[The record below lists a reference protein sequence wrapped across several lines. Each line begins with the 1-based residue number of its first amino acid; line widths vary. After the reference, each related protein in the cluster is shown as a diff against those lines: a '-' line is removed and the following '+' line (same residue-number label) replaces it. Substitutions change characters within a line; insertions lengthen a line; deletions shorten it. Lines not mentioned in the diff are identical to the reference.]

1 MTESLASA
9 SLHTIELGVDGMH
22 CGGCTGR
29 VQRALAGVPGV
40 VDATVDLERQAATIT
55 ARETVEPARLV
66 DAVGAA
72 GYRATVREAVAGSDA
87 MAAQGKHEGSPGV
100 AATVLLD
107 IDGMTCASCVS
118 RVEKALAKV
127 PGVTRAS
134 VNLATERATVEASA
148 DVSAARLV
156 EAVEQA
162 GYQAT
167 PVEPAPS
174 AATLESVDHKAAHSV
189 ELDIDGMTCAS
200 CVSRVEKALE
210 KVPGVT
216 HASVNLA
223 TERATVEASADVS
236 AARLVEAV
244 EQAGYQAT
252 PIESARAAATSEP
265 VHHKAAHSVEL
276 DIDGMTC
283 ASCVSRV
290 EKALEK
296 VPGVTHASVNLA
308 TERATVEASADVS
321 AARLVEAVE
330 QAGYGATPIE
340 PARAAVTSEP
350 ADHKAAR
357 SIDLDIDG
365 MTCASCVSRV
375 EKALVKVPGV
385 THASVNLATERATVE
400 ASADVSAARLAEA
413 VEQAGYRAAPVESA
427 PSAAASEPVHHKAAH
442 SVEFDID
449 GMTCASCVSR
459 VEKALAKVPGVARA
473 TVNLATE
480 RATVEASAD
489 VSAPRLAEAVEQAGY
504 HATPVESAPSA
515 VTSAPIDRDA
525 THSIDLDIGGM
536 TCASCVSRVEKAL
549 EKVPG
554 VTHASV
560 NLATERASVRA
571 AGPLD
576 VDALIAAVTT
586 AGYRATPAPAPSP
599 AADANA
605 AASSLPAAP
614 DRDARKRQEALRE
627 RNLVIASAVLSA
639 PLVAPMLAAPLGIDA
654 MLPGWLQLVLASIVQ
669 FGFGARFY
677 RAAWHAV
684 KARAG
689 NMDLL
694 VALGT
699 SAAYG
704 LSLWMLL
711 RDPAHPGHLYFEAS
725 AVIVTLVR
733 FGKWLEARAKRQT
746 TDAIRALNAL
756 RPDRA
761 RIVDNGVERD
771 VPLAQ
776 VRVGTIVSVRP
787 GERLPVDGRVVSGRS
802 HVDESLITGESLPVP
817 KDDGDAVTAGSIN
830 GEGALVVETTAIGA
844 ETTLARIIR
853 LVESAQA
860 EKAPIQRLVDRVS
873 AVFVPAIL
881 GIAVLTLVGWLLA
894 GAGAETAILNAVAVL
909 VIACPCALGLATPAA
924 IMAGTGVAA
933 RHGVLIKDAQALEL
947 AQRATVI
954 AFDKTGTLT
963 EGKPSVTAFDAVDLP
978 RDDALALAAAVQRHS
993 DHPLA
998 RAVVAAYDAQRNA
1011 QAAPVATDAR
1021 AVAGRG
1027 VEARVDGR
1035 LLALGSTRWRDEL
1048 GIVVPPALDAR
1059 AAELERAGN
1068 TISWLMHADAP
1079 RAAIAL
1085 IAFGDTVKPGARDA
1099 IAALAD
1105 RHVASVLV
1113 TGDNRGSAAAVA
1125 AALGIDEVH
1134 AQVLPDDKARV
1145 VASLKREHGGVV
1157 AMVGDGINDAP
1168 ALAAADVGIA
1178 MATGTDV
1185 AMHTAGITLMR
1196 GDPALVADAIDI
1208 SKRTYRKIQQ
1218 NLFWAFVYNLI
1229 GVPLAALGWLNPVIA
1244 GAAMAFSSVS
1254 VVTNALLLRRWKGRA
1269 R

>member
-1 MTESLASA
+1 MK
-9 SLHTIELGVDGMH
+9 
-22 CGGCTGR
+22 
-29 VQRALAGVPGV
+29 Q
-40 VDATVDLERQAATIT
+40 
-55 ARETVEPARLV
+55 
-66 DAVGAA
+66 A
-72 GYRATVREAVAGSDA
+72 GYGAT
-87 MAAQGKHEGSPGV
+87 PV
-100 AATVLLD
+100 AAPDADVAPPPASRHTELD
-107 IDGMTCASCVS
+107 IGGMTCASCVG
-118 RVEKALAKV
+118 RVEKALAGV

-134 VNLATERATVEASA
+134 VNLATERATVDAEAG
-148 DVSAARLV
+148 VTTARLV
-156 EAVEQA
+156 DAVKQA
-162 GYQAT
+162 GYLAT
-167 PVEPAPS
+167 PLAEPDAADAPPAPS
-174 AATLESVDHKAAHSV
+174 DA
-189 ELDIDGMTCAS
+189 
-200 CVSRVEKALE
+200 
-210 KVPGVT
+210 
-216 HASVNLA
+216 
-223 TERATVEASADVS
+223 
-236 AARLVEAV
+236 
-244 EQAGYQAT
+244 
-252 PIESARAAATSEP
+252 IE
-265 VHHKAAHSVEL
+265 
-276 DIDGMTC
+276 
-283 ASCVSRV
+283 
-290 EKALEK
+290 
-296 VPGVTHASVNLA
+296 
-308 TERATVEASADVS
+308 
-321 AARLVEAVE
+321 
-330 QAGYGATPIE
+330 
-340 PARAAVTSEP
+340 
-350 ADHKAAR
+350 
-357 SIDLDIDG
+357 
-365 MTCASCVSRV
+365 
-375 EKALVKVPGV
+375 
-385 THASVNLATERATVE
+385 
-400 ASADVSAARLAEA
+400 
-413 VEQAGYRAAPVESA
+413 
-427 PSAAASEPVHHKAAH
+427 
-442 SVEFDID
+442 
-449 GMTCASCVSR
+449 
-459 VEKALAKVPGVARA
+459 
-473 TVNLATE
+473 
-480 RATVEASAD
+480 
-489 VSAPRLAEAVEQAGY
+489 
-504 HATPVESAPSA
+504 
-515 VTSAPIDRDA
+515 
-525 THSIDLDIGGM
+525 LDIGGM
-536 TCASCVSRVEKAL
+536 TCASCVGRVEKAL
-549 EKVPG
+549 ANVPG
-554 VTHASV
+554 VAHASV
-560 NLATERASVRA
+560 NLATERASVHGVA
-571 AGPLD
+571 ALD
-576 VDALIAAVTT
+576 PAALIAAVTA
-586 AGYRATPAPAPSP
+586 AGYRASPVAAPVAGATGGVGGVGGVGGGGGGGGVGGAAATTPATTPASATPS
-599 AADANA
+599 AD
-605 AASSLPAAP
+605 
-614 DRDARKRQEALRE
+614 DRKRREAIRD
-627 RNLVIASAVLSA
+627 RNLVIAAAVLSA
-639 PLVAPMLAAPLGIDA
+639 PLMAPMVAAPFGVDA

-677 RAAWHAV
+677 RAAWHAI

-725 AVIVTLVR
+725 AVIITLVR

-761 RIVDNGVERD
+761 RVVEHGVERD

-776 VRVGTIVSVRP
+776 VRVGTRVGIRP
-787 GERLPVDGRVVSGRS
+787 GERVPVDGRVVSGRS
-802 HVDESLITGESLPVP
+802 HVDESLITGESLPVA
-817 KDDGDAVTAGSIN
+817 KDGGDPVTAGSIN

-881 GIAVLTLVGWLLA
+881 GIAALTLVGWLIA

-963 EGKPSVTAFDAVDLP
+963 EGKPSVTAFDAIGMP
-978 RDDALALAAAVQRHS
+978 RDEALALAAAVQRHS

-998 RAVVAAYDAQRNA
+998 RAVVAAHDADV
-1011 QAAPVATDAR
+1011 AARGGAAAARVGADAR

-1027 VEARVDGR
+1027 VEARVDGQ

-1068 TISWLMHADAP
+1068 TISWLMRADAP
-1079 RAAIAL
+1079 RAALAL
-1085 IAFGDTVKPGARDA
+1085 IAFGDTVKASARDA
-1099 IAALAD
+1099 IAALAA
-1105 RHVASVLV
+1105 RGVASVLV

-1125 AALGIDEVH
+1125 ASLGIGEVH

-1145 VASLKREHGGVV
+1145 VAELKRTHGGIV

-1218 NLFWAFVYNLI
+1218 NLFWAFVYNLV

-1269 R
+1269 G

>member
-1 MTESLASA
+1 MTEPLTSA
-9 SLHTIELGVDGMH
+9 ALQTIELSVDGMH

-29 VQRALAGVPGV
+29 VQRALAAVPGV
-40 VDATVDLERQAATIT
+40 VDAAVDLDTHAATVT
-55 ARETVEPARLV
+55 AQDTVAAGQL
-66 DAVGAA
+66 VGAVREA
-72 GYRATVREAVAGSDA
+72 GYRAAVREAAIEAG
-87 MAAQGKHEGSPGV
+87 
-100 AATVLLD
+100 AATHSAHASRDETPSAASGLPPAAATIELD

-134 VNLATERATVEASA
+134 VNLATERATVDASA
-148 DVSAARLV
+148 GVSATQLAD
-156 EAVEQA
+156 AV
-162 GYQAT
+162 
-167 PVEPAPS
+167 
-174 AATLESVDHKAAHSV
+174 
-189 ELDIDGMTCAS
+189 
-200 CVSRVEKALE
+200 R
-210 KVPGVT
+210 
-216 HASVNLA
+216 
-223 TERATVEASADVS
+223 
-236 AARLVEAV
+236 
-244 EQAGYQAT
+244 
-252 PIESARAAATSEP
+252 
-265 VHHKAAHSVEL
+265 
-276 DIDGMTC
+276 
-283 ASCVSRV
+283 
-290 EKALEK
+290 
-296 VPGVTHASVNLA
+296 
-308 TERATVEASADVS
+308 
-321 AARLVEAVE
+321 
-330 QAGYGATPIE
+330 QAGYGATP
-340 PARAAVTSEP
+340 T
-350 ADHKAAR
+350 
-357 SIDLDIDG
+357 
-365 MTCASCVSRV
+365 ASDTV
-375 EKALVKVPGV
+375 VP
-385 THASVNLATERATVE
+385 
-400 ASADVSAARLAEA
+400 
-413 VEQAGYRAAPVESA
+413 
-427 PSAAASEPVHHKAAH
+427 AAATALPTAPTSIEL
-442 SVEFDID
+442 DID

-459 VEKALAKVPGVARA
+459 VEKALAKVPGVTRASVNLATERATVDASNAVSAAQLVDAVKQAGYGATPAAVAAPPATSAATPASTVVELDIGGMTCASCAGRVEKALAAVPGVTRA

-480 RATVEASAD
+480 RASVHG
-489 VSAPRLAEAVEQAGY
+489 AGALDA
-504 HATPVESAPSA
+504 AT
-515 VTSAPIDRDA
+515 
-525 THSIDLDIGGM
+525 
-536 TCASCVSRVEKAL
+536 
-549 EKVPG
+549 
-554 VTHASV
+554 
-560 NLATERASVRA
+560 
-571 AGPLD
+571 
-576 VDALIAAVTT
+576 LIAAVTT
-586 AGYRATPAPAPSP
+586 AGYHA
-599 AADANA
+599 
-605 AASSLPAAP
+605 SLPAASP
-614 DRDARKRQEALRE
+614 AGAPAGADLQPSGPAQDLDARKRREAIRE
-627 RNLVIASAVLSA
+627 RNLVIGAAMLSA
-639 PLVAPMLAAPLGIDA
+639 PLVAPMLAAPFGIDL

-684 KARAG
+684 KARTG

-733 FGKWLEARAKRQT
+733 FGKWLESRAKRQT
-746 TDAIRALNAL
+746 TEAIRALNAL

-761 RIVDNGVERD
+761 RVVEDGVERD
-771 VPLAQ
+771 VPLSQ
-776 VRVGTIVSVRP
+776 VRVGTHVSIRP
-787 GERLPVDGRVVSGRS
+787 GERVPVDGRIVSGRS
-802 HVDESLITGESLPVP
+802 HIDESLITGESLPVP

-873 AVFVPAIL
+873 EVFVPAIL
-881 GIAVLTLVGWLLA
+881 GIAVLTLVGWLIA
-894 GAGAETAILNAVAVL
+894 GAGMETAILNAVAVL

-947 AQRATVI
+947 AQRTTVI

-963 EGKPSVTAFDAVDLP
+963 EGKPSVTAFDAVGVP
-978 RDDALALAAAVQRHS
+978 RGEALALAAAVQRQS

-998 RAVVAAYDAQRNA
+998 RAVVAAHEADVAAQVG
-1011 QAAPVATDAR
+1011 AAEPAVATDAR

-1027 VEARVDGR
+1027 VEAHVGGQR
-1035 LLALGSTRWRDEL
+1035 LALGSTRWRDEL
-1048 GIVVPPALDAR
+1048 GIAVPPALDAR

-1068 TISWLMHADAP
+1068 TISWLMRADAP
-1079 RAAIAL
+1079 RAVLAL

-1099 IAALAD
+1099 IAALAA
-1105 RHVASVLV
+1105 RGVASALV

-1125 AALGIDEVH
+1125 AALGIGEVH

-1145 VASLKREHGGVV
+1145 VAELKRTHGGIV

-1218 NLFWAFVYNLI
+1218 NLFWAFVYNLV
-1229 GVPLAALGWLNPVIA
+1229 GVPLAALGLLNPVIA

>member
-1 MTESLASA
+1 MTEPLASTA
-9 SLHTIELGVDGMH
+9 LHTIELSVDGMH

-29 VQRALAGVPGV
+29 VQRALAAVPGV
-40 VDATVDLERQAATIT
+40 VEATVDLDAHAATVT
-55 ARETVEPARLV
+55 AQETVEAAQLV
-66 DAVGAA
+66 EAAGAA
-72 GYRATVREAVAGSDA
+72 GYRAAVRAPVLEGATTAHAHPVEASPAPT
-87 MAAQGKHEGSPGV
+87 AA
-100 AATVLLD
+100 AASIASRPLPADSTSIELD

-127 PGVTRAS
+127 PGVSRAS
-134 VNLATERATVEASA
+134 VNLATERATVDAA
-148 DVSAARLV
+148 PDVTAAALA
-156 EAVEQA
+156 EAV
-162 GYQAT
+162 
-167 PVEPAPS
+167 
-174 AATLESVDHKAAHSV
+174 K
-189 ELDIDGMTCAS
+189 
-200 CVSRVEKALE
+200 
-210 KVPGVT
+210 
-216 HASVNLA
+216 
-223 TERATVEASADVS
+223 
-236 AARLVEAV
+236 
-244 EQAGYQAT
+244 
-252 PIESARAAATSEP
+252 
-265 VHHKAAHSVEL
+265 
-276 DIDGMTC
+276 
-283 ASCVSRV
+283 
-290 EKALEK
+290 
-296 VPGVTHASVNLA
+296 
-308 TERATVEASADVS
+308 
-321 AARLVEAVE
+321 
-330 QAGYGATPIE
+330 QAGYGATP
-340 PARAAVTSEP
+340 AVTD
-350 ADHKAAR
+350 AGVAAF
-357 SIDLDIDG
+357 
-365 MTCASCVSRV
+365 
-375 EKALVKVPGV
+375 
-385 THASVNLATERATVE
+385 
-400 ASADVSAARLAEA
+400 
-413 VEQAGYRAAPVESA
+413 A
-427 PSAAASEPVHHKAAH
+427 PSSPATPASIEL
-442 SVEFDID
+442 DID

-473 TVNLATE
+473 SVNLATE
-480 RATVEASAD
+480 RATVDAAPD
-489 VSAPRLAEAVEQAGY
+489 VTAAALAEAVKQAGY
-504 HATPVESAPSA
+504 GATPVAGAAIPPAA
-515 VTSAPIDRDA
+515 VTADLE
-525 THSIDLDIGGM
+525 LDIGGM
-536 TCASCVSRVEKAL
+536 TCASCAGRVEKAL
-549 EKVPG
+549 AAVPG
-554 VTHASV
+554 VARATV
-560 NLATERASVRA
+560 NLATERASVHG
-571 AGPLD
+571 AGALD
-576 VDALIAAVTT
+576 ATTLIAAVTT
-586 AGYRATPAPAPSP
+586 AGYRASL
-599 AADANA
+599 A
-605 AASSLPAAP
+605 AASSAGALAGADAQPASPAQDP
-614 DRDARKRQEALRE
+614 DARKRREAIRE
-627 RNLVIASAVLSA
+627 RNLVIGAAVLSA
-639 PLVAPMLAAPLGIDA
+639 PLVAPMLVAPFGIDL

-684 KARAG
+684 KARTG

-733 FGKWLEARAKRQT
+733 FGKWLESRAKRQT

-761 RIVDNGVERD
+761 RVVEHGVERD

-776 VRVGTIVSVRP
+776 VRVGTRVSIRP
-787 GERLPVDGRVVSGRS
+787 GERVPVDGRIVSGRS
-802 HVDESLITGESLPVP
+802 HIDESLITGESLPVP
-817 KDDGDAVTAGSIN
+817 KDDGDPVTAGSIN

-873 AVFVPAIL
+873 EVFVPAIL
-881 GIAVLTLVGWLLA
+881 GIALLTLVGWLIA
-894 GAGAETAILNAVAVL
+894 GAGTETAILNAVAVL

-963 EGKPSVTAFDAVDLP
+963 EGKPSVTAFEAVGVAHDE
-978 RDDALALAAAVQRHS
+978 ALALAAAVQRQS

-998 RAVVAAYDAQRNA
+998 RAVVAAHDADVAARGNA
-1011 QAAPVATDAR
+1011 VPSAVAADAR

-1027 VEARVDGR
+1027 VEARVGGQ

-1048 GIVVPPALDAR
+1048 GIAVPPALDAR

-1068 TISWLMHADAP
+1068 TISWLMRADAP
-1079 RAAIAL
+1079 RALLAL
-1085 IAFGDTVKPGARDA
+1085 IAFGDTVKPSARDA
-1099 IAALAD
+1099 IAALSA
-1105 RHVASVLV
+1105 RGIASVLV

-1125 AALGIDEVH
+1125 ASLGIGEVH

-1145 VASLKREHGGVV
+1145 VAELKRTHGGIV

-1208 SKRTYRKIQQ
+1208 SRRTYRKIQQ
-1218 NLFWAFVYNLI
+1218 NLFWAFVYNLV

>member
-1 MTESLASA
+1 MTEPLASA
-9 SLHTIELGVDGMH
+9 ALHTIELSVDGMH

-29 VQRALAGVPGV
+29 VQRALAAVPGV
-40 VDATVDLERQAATIT
+40 VDAAVDLDAHAATVTAQETVDA
-55 ARETVEPARLV
+55 ARLIE
-66 DAVGAA
+66 AVGAA
-72 GYRATVREAVAGSDA
+72 GYGASVRAPVLEAAAAHAHPVEASPA
-87 MAAQGKHEGSPGV
+87 PMAA
-100 AATVLLD
+100 AASTAGHPLPANSTIELD

-134 VNLATERATVEASA
+134 VNLATERATVDVTA
-148 DVSAARLV
+148 DVSAAQLV
-156 EAVEQA
+156 E
-162 GYQAT
+162 
-167 PVEPAPS
+167 
-174 AATLESVDHKAAHSV
+174 
-189 ELDIDGMTCAS
+189 
-200 CVSRVEKALE
+200 
-210 KVPGVT
+210 
-216 HASVNLA
+216 
-223 TERATVEASADVS
+223 TV
-236 AARLVEAV
+236 
-244 EQAGYQAT
+244 
-252 PIESARAAATSEP
+252 
-265 VHHKAAHSVEL
+265 K
-276 DIDGMTC
+276 
-283 ASCVSRV
+283 
-290 EKALEK
+290 
-296 VPGVTHASVNLA
+296 
-308 TERATVEASADVS
+308 
-321 AARLVEAVE
+321 
-330 QAGYGATPIE
+330 QAGYGATP
-340 PARAAVTSEP
+340 TMTD
-350 ADHKAAR
+350 ADF
-357 SIDLDIDG
+357 
-365 MTCASCVSRV
+365 T
-375 EKALVKVPGV
+375 ALAP
-385 THASVNLATERATVE
+385 S
-400 ASADVSAARLAEA
+400 SP
-413 VEQAGYRAAPVESA
+413 AAP
-427 PSAAASEPVHHKAAH
+427 ASIEL
-442 SVEFDID
+442 DID

-459 VEKALAKVPGVARA
+459 VEKALAKVPGVTRA
-473 TVNLATE
+473 SVNLATE
-480 RATVEASAD
+480 RATVDAAPD
-489 VSAPRLAEAVEQAGY
+489 VTTARLAEAVKQAGY
-504 HATPVESAPSA
+504 GATPVAGAAIPPAASTAPA
-515 VTSAPIDRDA
+515 DLE
-525 THSIDLDIGGM
+525 LDIDGM
-536 TCASCVSRVEKAL
+536 TCASCVGRVEKAL
-549 EKVPG
+549 AAVPG
-554 VTHASV
+554 VARVSV
-560 NLATERASVRA
+560 NLATERASVHGAGALDA
-571 AGPLD
+571 AT
-576 VDALIAAVTT
+576 LIAAVTT
-586 AGYRATPAPAPSP
+586 AGYRASL
-599 AADANA
+599 ADASSAGATAGADAQPASA
-605 AASSLPAAP
+605 AQDPET
-614 DRDARKRQEALRE
+614 RKRLEAIRE
-627 RNLVIASAVLSA
+627 RDLVIWSAVLSA
-639 PLVAPMLAAPLGIDA
+639 PLIAPMLVAPFGIHL
-654 MLPGWLQLVLASIVQ
+654 MPNGWVQLVLASIVQ

-684 KARAG
+684 KARTG

-711 RDPAHPGHLYFEAS
+711 RGTGHSGHLYFEAS

-733 FGKWLEARAKRQT
+733 FGKWLESRAKRQT

-761 RIVDNGVERD
+761 RVVEHGIERD

-776 VRVGTIVSVRP
+776 VRVGTRVSIRP
-787 GERLPVDGRVVSGRS
+787 GERVPVDGRIVSGRS

-817 KDDGDAVTAGSIN
+817 KDDGDPVTAGSIN

-873 AVFVPAIL
+873 EVFVPAIL
-881 GIAVLTLVGWLLA
+881 GIAVLTLAGWLIA
-894 GAGAETAILNAVAVL
+894 GAGTETAILNAVAVL

-933 RHGVLIKDAQALEL
+933 RRGVLIKDAQALEL
-947 AQRATVI
+947 AQRTTVI

-963 EGKPSVTAFDAVDLP
+963 EGKPSVTAFEAVGMPHDE
-978 RDDALALAAAVQRHS
+978 ALALAAAVQRQS

-998 RAVVAAYDAQRNA
+998 RAVVAAHDADV
-1011 QAAPVATDAR
+1011 AARGSAVPPASAADAR

-1027 VEARVDGR
+1027 VEARVGGQ

-1048 GIVVPPALDAR
+1048 GIAVPPALDAR

-1068 TISWLMHADAP
+1068 TISWLMRADAP
-1079 RAAIAL
+1079 RALLAL

-1099 IAALAD
+1099 IAALSA
-1105 RHVASVLV
+1105 RGVASVLV

-1125 AALGIDEVH
+1125 ASLGIGEVH

-1145 VASLKREHGGVV
+1145 VAELKRTHGGIV

-1208 SKRTYRKIQQ
+1208 SRRTYRKIQQ
-1218 NLFWAFVYNLI
+1218 NLFWAFVYNLV

-1269 R
+1269 H

>member
-1 MTESLASA
+1 MRESADTSERHADAVTASPA
-9 SLHTIELGVDGMH
+9 APATAPIEL
-22 CGGCTGR
+22 
-29 VQRALAGVPGV
+29 
-40 VDATVDLERQAATIT
+40 EI
-55 ARETVEPARLV
+55 E
-66 DAVGAA
+66 
-72 GYRATVREAVAGSDA
+72 
-87 MAAQGKHEGSPGV
+87 
-100 AATVLLD
+100 
-107 IDGMTCASCVS
+107 GMTCASCVA
-118 RVEKALAKV
+118 RVEKALAGV

-134 VNLATERATVEASA
+134 VNLATERATV
-148 DVSAARLV
+148 DAAAVVTTAQLV
-156 EAVEQA
+156 DAVRQA

-167 PVEPAPS
+167 PVAEPEPAIAPD
-174 AATLESVDHKAAHSV
+174 AALGAI
-189 ELDIDGMTCAS
+189 ELDIGGMTCAS
-200 CVSRVEKALE
+200 CAGRVEKALAN
-210 KVPGVT
+210 VPGVAR
-216 HASVNLA
+216 ASVNLA
-223 TERATVEASADVS
+223 TERATVH
-236 AARLVEAV
+236 
-244 EQAGYQAT
+244 G
-252 PIESARAAATSEP
+252 
-265 VHHKAAHSVEL
+265 
-276 DIDGMTC
+276 
-283 ASCVSRV
+283 
-290 EKALEK
+290 
-296 VPGVTHASVNLA
+296 
-308 TERATVEASADVS
+308 
-321 AARLVEAVE
+321 
-330 QAGYGATPIE
+330 
-340 PARAAVTSEP
+340 
-350 ADHKAAR
+350 
-357 SIDLDIDG
+357 
-365 MTCASCVSRV
+365 
-375 EKALVKVPGV
+375 
-385 THASVNLATERATVE
+385 
-400 ASADVSAARLAEA
+400 
-413 VEQAGYRAAPVESA
+413 AAP
-427 PSAAASEPVHHKAAH
+427 
-442 SVEFDID
+442 
-449 GMTCASCVSR
+449 
-459 VEKALAKVPGVARA
+459 
-473 TVNLATE
+473 
-480 RATVEASAD
+480 
-489 VSAPRLAEAVEQAGY
+489 
-504 HATPVESAPSA
+504 
-515 VTSAPIDRDA
+515 
-525 THSIDLDIGGM
+525 LDP
-536 TCASCVSRVEKAL
+536 A
-549 EKVPG
+549 
-554 VTHASV
+554 
-560 NLATERASVRA
+560 
-571 AGPLD
+571 
-576 VDALIAAVTT
+576 ALIAAVTA
-586 AGYRATPAPAPSP
+586 AGYRASRVAAPPAG
-599 AADANA
+599 
-605 AASSLPAAP
+605 ASGLPAAAGAP
-614 DRDARKRQEALRE
+614 ASQKPGATDADTRKRREAIRE
-627 RNLVIASAVLSA
+627 RNLVIAAALLSA
-639 PLVAPMLAAPLGIDA
+639 PLIAPMFAAPFGVDA
-654 MLPGWLQLVLASIVQ
+654 MLNGWFQLVLASLVQ

-677 RAAWHAV
+677 RAAWHAI

-711 RDPAHPGHLYFEAS
+711 RDPMHPGHLYFEAS
-725 AVIVTLVR
+725 AVIITLVR

-746 TDAIRALNAL
+746 TEAIRALNAL

-761 RIVDNGVERD
+761 RIVEHGVERD

-776 VRVGTIVSVRP
+776 VRVGTAVSIRP
-787 GERLPVDGRVVSGRS
+787 GERVPVDGRVVSGRS
-802 HVDESLITGESLPVP
+802 HIDESLITGESLPVA
-817 KDDGDAVTAGSIN
+817 KDDGDPVTAGSIN

-881 GIAVLTLVGWLLA
+881 GIAALTLIGWLIA

-963 EGKPSVTAFDAVDLP
+963 EGKPSVTAFDAVELP
-978 RDDALALAAAVQRHS
+978 RDEALALAAAVQRHS

-998 RAVVAAYDAQRNA
+998 RAVVAAHHADVAARGGA
-1011 QAAPVATDAR
+1011 MSAPVATDAR

-1027 VEARVDGR
+1027 VEARVAGR

-1048 GIVVPPALDAR
+1048 GIAVPPALDAR

-1068 TISWLMHADAP
+1068 TISWLMRADAP
-1079 RAAIAL
+1079 RAPLAL

-1099 IAALAD
+1099 IAALAA
-1105 RHVASVLV
+1105 RGVASVLV

-1125 AALGIDEVH
+1125 ASLGIGEVH

-1145 VASLKREHGGVV
+1145 VAELKRTHDGIV

-1196 GDPALVADAIDI
+1196 GDPSLVADAIDI

-1218 NLFWAFVYNLI
+1218 NLFWAFVYNLV

>member
-87 MAAQGKHEGSPGV
+87 MAAQAEHQASPGA

-127 PGVTRAS
+127 AGVTR
-134 VNLATERATVEASA
+134 
-148 DVSAARLV
+148 
-156 EAVEQA
+156 
-162 GYQAT
+162 
-167 PVEPAPS
+167 
-174 AATLESVDHKAAHSV
+174 
-189 ELDIDGMTCAS
+189 
-200 CVSRVEKALE
+200 
-210 KVPGVT
+210 
-216 HASVNLA
+216 
-223 TERATVEASADVS
+223 
-236 AARLVEAV
+236 
-244 EQAGYQAT
+244 
-252 PIESARAAATSEP
+252 
-265 VHHKAAHSVEL
+265 
-276 DIDGMTC
+276 
-283 ASCVSRV
+283 
-290 EKALEK
+290 
-296 VPGVTHASVNLA
+296 
-308 TERATVEASADVS
+308 
-321 AARLVEAVE
+321 
-330 QAGYGATPIE
+330 
-340 PARAAVTSEP
+340 
-350 ADHKAAR
+350 
-357 SIDLDIDG
+357 
-365 MTCASCVSRV
+365 
-375 EKALVKVPGV
+375 
-385 THASVNLATERATVE
+385 ASVNLATERATVE

-413 VEQAGYRAAPVESA
+413 VEQAGYGATPVEPA
-427 PSAAASEPVHHKAAH
+427 PSAATSAPVDHKAAH
-442 SVEFDID
+442 SVELDID

-459 VEKALAKVPGVARA
+459 VEKALAKVPGVTHAS
-473 TVNLATE
+473 VNLATE

-489 VSAPRLAEAVEQAGY
+489 VSAAQLAEAVEQAGY
-504 HATPVESAPSA
+504 QAMPVESAPSPA
-515 VTSAPIDRDA
+515 RSTSAEREA

-586 AGYRATPAPAPSP
+586 AGYRATPAPAP

-605 AASSLPAAP
+605 AASSAPAAP

-1099 IAALAD
+1099 RAALAA